1 MAYTYHILTLNINGL
16 ASHNRQ
22 HMPEQIMRSNEVDI
36 AMLQEATS
44 KQHIDVKGYH
54 IIDNIGTAG

>member
-1 MAYTYHILTLNINGL
+1 
-16 ASHNRQ
+16 
-22 HMPEQIMRSNEVDI
+22 MRNNEVDI

-54 IIDNIGTAG
+54 IIHNIVTAG

>member
-1 MAYTYHILTLNINGL
+1 
-16 ASHNRQ
+16 
-22 HMPEQIMRSNEVDI
+22 MPEQIMRSNEVDT